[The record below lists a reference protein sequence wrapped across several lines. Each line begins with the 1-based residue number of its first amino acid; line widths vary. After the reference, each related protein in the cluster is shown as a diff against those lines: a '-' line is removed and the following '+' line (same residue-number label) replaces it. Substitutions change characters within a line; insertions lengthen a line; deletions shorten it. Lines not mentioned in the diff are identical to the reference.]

1 MNGSPDNQ
9 ENRFV
14 KFLGSRNSITVS
26 GKLYGIG
33 DEDRDA
39 LPFSFP
45 ESFLVNGKTDCRVV
59 DLFPRFFV
67 VDHRFDSDFEN
78 IYADLL
84 RNMERFGAAGEPPFQ
99 EHRKNR
105 NAGSYDCPAEPRKC
119 FWFES
124 QRAKNEF
131 DTHEFFSDHAGCFLV
146 LVLILILLGTIGPF
160 LIK

>member
-99 EHRKNR
+99 EHRKTETPDPTIAPQNHA
-105 NAGSYDCPAEPRKC
+105 NASGLRVNVPKTNS
-119 FWFES
+119 
-124 QRAKNEF
+124 
-131 DTHEFFSDHAGCFLV
+131 
-146 LVLILILLGTIGPF
+146 ILMSSSPIMLDVF
-160 LIK
+160 